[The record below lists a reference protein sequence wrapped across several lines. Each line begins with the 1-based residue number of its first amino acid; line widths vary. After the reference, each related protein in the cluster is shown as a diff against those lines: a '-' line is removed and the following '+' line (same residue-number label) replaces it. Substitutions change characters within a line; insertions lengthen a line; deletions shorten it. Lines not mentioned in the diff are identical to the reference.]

1 MKDTS
6 RSEIDSLVKVQWV
19 NSQSK
24 PSLEWDKWLKV
35 LREHFIRVLWGGGNW
50 QKFFLCSA
58 SALEVLRNF
67 MDISFELQFQEG
79 IHVTGRKKKELISML
94 KLPLL
99 SFFLY
104 WLFSQQTTQSWITHC
119 TASLSGST
127 EYYGPDKWMHSLLL
141 LSSFFF
147 HPFHFT
153 QYSIVANGHCCYMNG
168 WYLEMAPSL
177 SKAPCFNSRGVHFPH
192 VHIIKCSRTGSFLQL
207 FLLWAWSYFG
217 KLHLSHGVLSSV

>member
-79 IHVTGRKKKELISML
+79 IHVTGRKKKGTHLYAETSSAVFLSVLAIFTTNNT
-94 KLPLL
+94 KLDHTLH
-99 SFFLY
+99 SCSIGQY
-104 WLFSQQTTQSWITHC
+104 WL
-119 TASLSGST
+119 L
-127 EYYGPDKWMHSLLL
+127 
-141 LSSFFF
+141 
-147 HPFHFT
+147 
-153 QYSIVANGHCCYMNG
+153 
-168 WYLEMAPSL
+168 
-177 SKAPCFNSRGVHFPH
+177 
-192 VHIIKCSRTGSFLQL
+192 RT
-207 FLLWAWSYFG
+207 W
-217 KLHLSHGVLSSV
+217 